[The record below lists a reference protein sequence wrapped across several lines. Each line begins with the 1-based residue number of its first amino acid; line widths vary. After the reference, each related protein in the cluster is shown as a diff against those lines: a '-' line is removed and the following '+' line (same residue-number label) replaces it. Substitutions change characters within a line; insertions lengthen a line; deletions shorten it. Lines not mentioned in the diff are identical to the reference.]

1 MPLSRHRRYVVHRG
15 AFFRASAMLVARL
28 VARKRCESEDRMR
41 RRQFVSL
48 LGGTALAPLTALP
61 VYADPPGD
69 CGIPVAR
76 DDGWPIASVNDDCRS
91 RCAVQDG
98 RSPRRFERQC
108 ARRPGRTRWQVGIRA
123 VLQGS
128 RRDQCR
134 RVESVAFD
142 ADTPH
147 NIKSATKSVASLA
160 LGIAID
166 RRLIRSVNEPIFS
179 FFPELSDLRSPEKD
193 RIQLM
198 HALTMTM
205 GLKWVE
211 AIPSNEDDN
220 DEVRMHMASD
230 PCRYVLGLPT
240 TAPAGQEYFYNTG
253 ALTLVSAIVRKATG
267 RPLDEFAR
275 ETLFQPLGITSVEW
289 VRVKGD
295 SDAGGGLR
303 LRPRD
308 MAKIGQLV
316 LAGGR
321 WNDNQIVSKAWIET
335 STAPKIEA
343 TGGQFYGYLWFLG
356 RSLPNGREVHWDG
369 ALGRGGQSIRI
380 VPELDLVVVVTAGY
394 YQDYS
399 PQAFQVQ
406 SGIFKDVLRAVPPLG

>member
-1 MPLSRHRRYVVHRG
+1 MKRRECLTLLS
-15 AFFRASAMLVARL
+15 
-28 VARKRCESEDRMR
+28 
-41 RRQFVSL
+41 
-48 LGGTALAPLTALP
+48 GTALAPLTALP
-61 VYADPPGD
+61 VYADPRDSRGV
-69 CGIPVAR
+69 PVAR
-76 DDGWPIASVNDDCRS
+76 DDGWPVVSVNDETLVDRDALCGIADRLVAS
-91 RCAVQDG
+91 NANVHAVLVARG
-98 RSPRRFERQC
+98 GKLVFERYFKGSDEINGL
-108 ARRPGRTRWQVGIRA
+108 RVG
-123 VLQGS
+123 
-128 RRDQCR
+128 
-134 RVESVAFD
+134 SVTFD

-166 RRLIRSVNEPIFS
+166 RGLIRSVNEPIFS
-179 FFPELSDLRSPEKD
+179 FFPELSDLRSPEKE
-193 RIQLM
+193 RIQLV

-211 AIPSNEDDN
+211 AVPSNEDDN
-220 DEVRMHMASD
+220 DESRMHMASD
-230 PCRYVLGLPT
+230 PCRYVLGLPA
-240 TAPAGQEYFYNTG
+240 TAQPGQEYFYNTG
-253 ALTLVSAIVRKATG
+253 ALTLVSAIIRKTTG
-267 RPLDEFAR
+267 RTLDEFAR

-321 WNDNQIVSKAWIET
+321 WNNSQIVSTAWIET
-335 STAPKIEA
+335 SMAPKIEA
-343 TGGQFYGYLWFLG
+343 TSGQFYGYLWFLG
-356 RSLPNGREVHWDG
+356 RSLPHGREVHWAG
-369 ALGRGGQSIRI
+369 ALGRGGQSIRV

-399 PQAFQVQ
+399 PRAFQVQ
-406 SGIFKDVLRAVPPLG
+406 SGIFRAVLKAVPPG

>member
-1 MPLSRHRRYVVHRG
+1 
-15 AFFRASAMLVARL
+15 
-28 VARKRCESEDRMR
+28 MR
-41 RRQFVSL
+41 RRKFVSF
-48 LGGTALAPLTALP
+48 LGGTALAPLAALP
-61 VYADPPGD
+61 AYADPPDG
-69 CGIPVAR
+69 CGVPVAR
-76 DDGWPIASVNDDCRS
+76 DDGWPVSSVNEDKLIDLDAQCRMADRLAAS
-91 RCAVQDG
+91 SANVHAVLVARG
-98 RSPRRFERQC
+98 GKLVFERYFK
-108 ARRPGRTRWQVGIRA
+108 
-123 VLQGS
+123 GS
-128 RRDQCR
+128 DEINGR
-134 RVESVAFD
+134 RVESVTFD
-142 ADTPH
+142 ADTLH

-166 RRLIRSVNEPIFS
+166 RGLIRSVNEPIFS

-193 RIQLM
+193 RIQLV

-211 AIPSNEDDN
+211 AVPSNEDDN

-230 PCRYVLGLPT
+230 PCRYVLGLPAT
-240 TAPAGQEYFYNTG
+240 TPAGQEYFYNTG

-275 ETLFQPLGITSVEW
+275 ETLFQPLGISSVEW

-321 WNDNQIVSKAWIET
+321 WNDSQIVSNLKN
-335 STAPKIEA
+335 SRGRVKGLMGA
-343 TGGQFYGYLWFLG
+343 T
-356 RSLPNGREVHWDG
+356 
-369 ALGRGGQSIRI
+369 
-380 VPELDLVVVVTAGY
+380 
-394 YQDYS
+394 
-399 PQAFQVQ
+399 
-406 SGIFKDVLRAVPPLG
+406 